1 MSAPLYLA
9 LGDDLSLDGEAGPG
23 TGAASRFF
31 RDDGRYAGFEDR
43 DLGHRVPGLVF
54 RNLATE
60 GATSAEVALEQVA
73 ALDEVAGELRIVTL
87 TVGRADFLQIWG
99 AESQTGEIAARDLA
113 FSLEEILATAR
124 RAAGD
129 DGLLL
134 VTNLPD
140 PTDGTGEWGAFVDA
154 PWEEGLVVLDLFNR
168 TIEAAADEHDALRVD
183 LHAGFHGHGLA
194 AADPDHPLHDLGDP
208 IPWFVDGWTP
218 SDRGAH
224 EIRRLLWEAVEPE
237 LG

>member
-154 PWEEGLVVLDLFNR
+154 PGRRASSCWTSSTARSRRRR
-168 TIEAAADEHDALRVD
+168 TSTT
-183 LHAGFHGHGLA
+183 
-194 AADPDHPLHDLGDP
+194 PC
-208 IPWFVDGWTP
+208 GWTSTP
-218 SDRGAH
+218 GSTATAWRPRIPTTRSTTSATRSRGSSMAGP
-224 EIRRLLWEAVEPE
+224 RATGAPTRSGACSGRPWSRS
-237 LG
+237 